1 MVDIQTISIAIAS
14 ASVTLAAIYYI
25 FQIRHQSRVRQTDLV
40 TRLYSAFLSQELMD
54 VFMKFSSLEFNDYED
69 YVERYGPILS
79 VGKHGLE
86 FNDTPELRS
95 LLFID
100 NFFNQVGCLLYK
112 KLIDADLIKDVFSYR
127 VEFFWKKAEPLIK
140 GCRKDS
146 NQPEMGKWFEYLY
159 NEMKKREQQPA
170 KAQ

>member
-14 ASVTLAAIYYI
+14 ASVTLAVIYYI

>member
-1 MVDIQTISIAIAS
+1 VVGITEISAIIA
-14 ASVTLAAIYYI
+14 AAGVLIGVAYYI
-25 FQIRHQSRVRQTDLV
+25 LNIRHQSKVRQTDLV
-40 TRLYSAFLSQELMD
+40 TRLYSVFLRQEFMD

-69 YVERYGPILS
+69 YVKRYGPILS
-79 VGKHGLE
+79 MGKHGLE

-95 LLFID
+95 LLFVD

-112 KLIDADLIKDVFSYR
+112 KLIDADLVKDVFSYR
-127 VEFFWKKAEPLIK
+127 VEFFWKRAEPLIK

-159 NEMKKREQQPA
+159 NEVKKREQRGA
-170 KAQ
+170 